1 MKIIEIRPIEGA
13 NVYTHRPVI
22 KMKID
27 LGDYAGVST
36 KEKPGLVEKLLYH
49 LPTLRDHHCSRGKP
63 GGFVERLNEGTYL
76 GHVIEHVALELQHLA
91 GMNVVYGKTVQ
102 AEDVRLYYII
112 TEYESKEG
120 GIQAL
125 RSAVHLVH
133 SLLER
138 REVEVVNE
146 LKVIRETA
154 DRYSLGPSTSAIAN
168 EAIRRGIPVMRLG
181 EGSILQLGYG
191 KYQQKVE
198 ATITGMT
205 KCIGVD
211 IACDK
216 GLVKELLA
224 ESGIPVP
231 EGGVAR
237 TEKEA
242 LDIATAIGSAVVVK
256 PFDGNQGKG
265 VALNLF
271 DKEDIVDAFGVA
283 LKFSTRAIIEKYVE
297 GKHYRLAVVGE
308 KVVAVS
314 ERIPAFV
321 IGDGHSTIREL
332 INLVNMDPL
341 RGEEHEKPLTRI
353 KIDQVVMMV
362 LAKNSLTPDSVPGE
376 GQVVYL
382 RENANIST
390 GGVAVDVTGNV
401 HSHVIDTA
409 LRAVQLIGLDVA
421 GVDLV
426 ARDITKPLTPDNGAI
441 IEVNAAPGIRM
452 HHHPAKGKPRN
463 VAGAIVEMLFPNRSK
478 SRIPIISVTGTNGKT
493 TVTRLISHILQQTGS
508 TVGMTTTDGIYI
520 NDRKIVSGDTTGPQS
535 TRVILR
541 EPSVEAAVLEVARG
555 GILRAGLGYDF
566 SNVGII
572 TNISNDH
579 LGLDGIETLDDMAY
593 VKSVVAEAVHPSGFA
608 ILNADDPHVADLITR
623 VRSGVIYFSTA
634 FDNLVVRRHL
644 GCGGTAVFVK
654 NNVLV
659 AAKGLKTQRIL
670 PVKHIACTFGG
681 VIQHNI
687 QNAVAAVAGCLA
699 LNIDIEH
706 IREGL
711 LSFTN
716 SAECNPG
723 RFNVIDLKG
732 IRVIVD
738 YGHNEAGYI
747 STLSAIK
754 KMKYRNLVAVVGM
767 PGDRKDRDIV
777 NIGKITAGFCERL
790 IVKEDSDL
798 RGRAAGEVASLITK
812 AAIDYGLASDRID
825 TVLTETEAVR
835 KGLQT
840 ACNGDIVV
848 VFYEKL
854 EPILNLIN
862 NEFKVIDPRGINR
875 GEVPDIIC
883 GSTG

>member
-13 NVYTHRPVI
+13 NLYTHRPVI

-27 LGDYAGVST
+27 LAGYAGVST
-36 KEKPGLVEKLLYH
+36 GEKPDLVEKLLYY
-49 LPTLRDHHCSRGKP
+49 LPTLREHHCSRGKP
-63 GGFVERLNEGTYL
+63 GGFIERLNEGTYL

-91 GMNVVYGKTVQ
+91 GTDVVYGKTVQ
-102 AEDVRLYYII
+102 ADGKGLYYII
-112 TEYESKEG
+112 TEFESKEG

-125 RSAVHLVH
+125 RSAVHIVQ
-133 SLLER
+133 SFLEK
-138 REVEVVNE
+138 REVEVGNE
-146 LKVIRETA
+146 VKKIRETV
-154 DRYSLGPSTSAIAN
+154 DRYSLGPSTGAIAK
-168 EAIRRGIPVMRLG
+168 EAFRRGIPVMRLG

-198 ATITGMT
+198 ATITGT
-205 KCIGVD
+205 TRCIGVD

-231 EGGVAR
+231 EGGIAR

-242 LDIATAIGSAVVVK
+242 LDIAMEIGGAVVVK

-265 VALNLF
+265 VALNLI
-271 DKEDIVDAFGVA
+271 DKDDIISAFGVA
-283 LKFSTRAIIEKYVE
+283 LKFSPKAIIEKYIE
-297 GKHYRLAVVGE
+297 GKHYRMAVVGD
-308 KVVAVS
+308 KVVAAS

-321 IGDGHSTIREL
+321 VGDGHSSVSEL
-332 INLVNMDPL
+332 IDLANLDPL

-353 KIDQVVMMV
+353 KIDQMVIMV
-362 LAKNSLTPDSVPGE
+362 LAKNGLTPELVPDE

-390 GGVAVDVTGNV
+390 GGVAIDVTGNV
-401 HSHVIDTA
+401 HSHVIETA

-421 GVDLV
+421 GVDIV
-426 ARDITKPLTPDNGAI
+426 ARDINKPLTPDNGAI

-452 HHHPAKGKPRN
+452 HHYPAKGKPRN
-463 VAGAIVEMLFPNRSK
+463 VAGAIVDMLFPPGSK
-478 SRIPIISVTGTNGKT
+478 ARVPIISVTGTNGKT
-493 TVTRLISHILQQTGS
+493 TVTRMISHILQQTGC

-541 EPSVEAAVLEVARG
+541 EPSVEAAVLEIARG

-566 SNVGII
+566 SNVGVI

-579 LGLDGIETLDDMAY
+579 LGLDGIETLKDMAY
-593 VKSVVAEAVHPSGFA
+593 VKGVVAEAVHSSGFTV
-608 ILNADDPHVADLITR
+608 LNADDCHVAGLIKR

-634 FDNLVVRRHL
+634 SDNLMVRRHL

-659 AAKGLKTQRIL
+659 AARGMKTQRIL
-670 PVKHIACTFGG
+670 PVKHIPCTLGG
-681 VIQHNI
+681 IIQHNL
-687 QNAVAAVAGCLA
+687 QNALAAVAGCVA
-699 LNIDIEH
+699 LNINIEH

-716 SAECNPG
+716 SEECNPG
-723 RFNVIDLKG
+723 RFNIIELKG
-732 IRVIVD
+732 IRVVVD

-747 STLSAIK
+747 STLSAVK
-754 KMKYRNLVAVVGM
+754 NMKYRNLTAIVGM
-767 PGDRKDRDIV
+767 PGDRKDTDII
-777 NIGKITAGFCERL
+777 NIGKIAAKFCDRV
-790 IVKEDSDL
+790 IVKEDTDL
-798 RGRAAGEVASLITK
+798 RGRAPGEVATLLK
-812 AAIDYGLASDRID
+812 NAAIEAGLGPDRID
-825 TVLTETEAVR
+825 TVLPETEAVR
-835 KGLQT
+835 IGLQT
-840 ACNGDIVV
+840 ACSGDIIV

-854 EPILNLIN
+854 APIINLIN
-862 NEFKVIDPRGINR
+862 KEFRATESRGTNHR
-875 GEVPDIIC
+875 EASKIIC